1 MKQINIQQIIDIPYV
16 SPEREARRKGGGGS
30 QEWFTP
36 YSIIKRMCDKISKS
50 DWADP
55 EKTFGEPCFGNGNI
69 LLYIIYNRLKHKI
82 DWETTL
88 RTTYGVELF
97 QDNVDECKERIL
109 NLLDQLEIDY
119 DKNLAMHIMNEN
131 LVCHDFF
138 TWDFIN
144 WREYT
149 QVELDLM
156 KKPKKEY
163 DDGITQE
170 PLF

>member
-1 MKQINIQQIIDIPYV
+1 MT
-16 SPEREARRKGGGGS
+16 S
-30 QEWFTP
+30 
-36 YSIIKRMCDKISKS
+36 KISKK

-109 NLLDQLEIDY
+109 NLLDQLGE
-119 DKNLAMHIMNEN
+119 
-131 LVCHDFF
+131 
-138 TWDFIN
+138 
-144 WREYT
+144 
-149 QVELDLM
+149 
-156 KKPKKEY
+156 
-163 DDGITQE
+163 
-170 PLF
+170 